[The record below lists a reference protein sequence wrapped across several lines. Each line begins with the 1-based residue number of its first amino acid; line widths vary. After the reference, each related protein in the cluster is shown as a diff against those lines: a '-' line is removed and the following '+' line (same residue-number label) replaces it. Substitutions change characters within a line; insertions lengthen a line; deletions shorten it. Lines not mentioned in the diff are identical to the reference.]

1 MGLQNCSLPG
11 ALITHTRPLR
21 VTSADS
27 RRCRSSMAEDQ
38 IENLPVTEE
47 ENVRIFSVFSYNP
60 RLN

>member
-1 MGLQNCSLPG
+1 
-11 ALITHTRPLR
+11 
-21 VTSADS
+21 
-27 RRCRSSMAEDQ
+27 MAEDQ